1 MAREKDY
8 AVVAVI
14 SDISSKQAAQISRQI
29 MTAKATYAPTGR
41 GTIAAGQKSN
51 VGAMIQSSSRKRI
64 GG

>member
-1 MAREKDY
+1 MAKDRDY

-41 GTIAAGQKSN
+41 GTIASGLKSS
-51 VGAMIQSSSRKRI
+51 VGAMLQSGPKKRI

>member
-29 MTAKATYAPTGR
+29 MTAKAMYAPTGR
-41 GTIAAGQKSN
+41 GTIASGPKSN

>member
-14 SDISSKQAAQISRQI
+14 SDISSKQAAQISSQI
-29 MTAKATYAPTGR
+29 MNAKATYAPTGR
-41 GTIAAGQKSN
+41 GTLASGLKHNIGNMLQAG
-51 VGAMIQSSSRKRI
+51 SRKKI

>member
-1 MAREKDY
+1 MARDKDY

-41 GTIAAGQKSN
+41 GTIAATLKSN
-51 VGAMIQSSSRKRI
+51 VGATIQSGTRKRI